1 MESNNTKIHFA
12 TGVKMLYLFP
22 QIPPRPLP
30 IPWQKVVLQH
40 LFLVSLTVVNGIHTW
55 LVNIYV
61 YMHEC
66 VMYMCMCIY
75 ICIYVYLYIY
85 IYLYIY
91 VYIYICVC
99 ICMCILCICIC
110 VCVYV
115 CMCMYIN
122 MYRHLFFVRALSLS
136 S

>member
-85 IYLYIY
+85 IFIYICIYIYIYIY
-91 VYIYICVC
+91 VFVYICVYC
-99 ICMCILCICIC
+99 VYVY
-110 VCVYV
+110 VCVYMYV
-115 CMCMYIN
+115 CVCI
-122 MYRHLFFVRALSLS
+122 
-136 S
+136 

>member
-55 LVNIYV
+55 LVNRYV

-85 IYLYIY
+85 IYIYIFIYICIYIY
-91 VYIYICVC
+91 VFVYICVYC
-99 ICMCILCICIC
+99 VYAY
-110 VCVYV
+110 VCVYMYV
-115 CMCMYIN
+115 CVCI
-122 MYRHLFFVRALSLS
+122 
-136 S
+136 